1 MSMSQRICT
10 HCVLPDSFPGIS
22 FDKEGVCSVCRRYEQ
37 QWGGWK
43 SRLPERGRVLEKICK
58 DARSKHKE
66 FDALVPLSGGKDSTY
81 VLYVAVKKLG
91 LHCLA
96 YTMNHGYLSEHA
108 RDNVDRACRKL
119 GVEHIYYR
127 LDLNLTNRLFALF
140 MRKTG
145 SFCSVCTR
153 AIGMA
158 TSRVADMYRVP
169 LIMTGTSLR
178 TELPLSPETDMAIAA
193 DSIHYIRN
201 VLHGEPIAAECK
213 RLVYGGSIRRKIGT
227 LFFVLSGRKSLKF
240 YAWLNLPDYIDWDYD
255 SMRRTV
261 REELGWQE
269 PPKGPE
275 HMDCVIAPVAKYLH
289 NRRFPGLE
297 QRRLTLAG
305 LVMARQISREEA
317 LRRLD
322 EESEEQCP
330 ESVLHMFLRNLEM
343 SKKEFDRYIDMGPR
357 HLQFRPRPNP
367 VNKAATKLLS
377 IRDKAGI
384 K

>member
-1 MSMSQRICT
+1 MSKQQRICIN
-10 HCVLPDSFPGIS
+10 CVLPDSFPGIS
-22 FDKEGVCSVCRRYEQ
+22 FDKEGVCSVCRGYEQ

-43 SRLPERGRVLEKICK
+43 SRLPEQRRRLEKICR

-127 LDLNLTNRLFALF
+127 LDPILTNRLFALF
-140 MRKTG
+140 MRKSG

-193 DSIHYIRN
+193 DSISYVRN
-201 VLHGEPIAAECK
+201 VLRGETIVTECK
-213 RLVYGGSIRRKIGT
+213 RLFYGGSIRRKIGT
-227 LFFVLSGRKSLKF
+227 LFFVLSGKKSLKS
-240 YAWLNLPDYIDWDYD
+240 YAWLNLPDYTDWDYD
-255 SMRRTV
+255 FIRRTV
-261 REELGWQE
+261 RKELGWQE

-275 HMDCVIAPVAKYLH
+275 HMDCVIAPVVKYLH

-305 LVMARQISREEA
+305 LVMAKQLSREEA
-317 LRRLD
+317 LRRLK
-322 EESEEQCP
+322 EEPEEQCP
-330 ESVLHMFLRNLEM
+330 ESVLHMFLQNLEM
-343 SKKEFDRYIDMGPR
+343 NREDFDRYIDMGPR
-357 HLQFRPRPNP
+357 HLQYAPRANP
-367 VNKAATKLLS
+367 VIKIAMKLLS
-377 IRDKAGI
+377 ILD
-384 K
+384 